1 MTGIPERSG
10 SEPGR
15 FTGHAETSPGR
26 YPDLEA
32 LYAAHSPRLVHSLA
46 ARTGSRETAWD
57 IVQESFARFFRLT
70 SRERFEIANPEAYL
84 RRISTNLLR
93 DWGSSE
99 FSRRAKLEQY
109 ERDGPDHL
117 DQVAY
122 LESRDILR
130 RLEAAIRSLKPR
142 TRAIFLAHR
151 LEGLTYAE
159 IAERTGLS
167 VKAVEKQMSKA
178 IARLDRMQDR
188 S

>member
-1 MTGIPERSG
+1 MRS
-10 SEPGR
+10 
-15 FTGHAETSPGR
+15 TSHDV
-26 YPDLEA
+26 DLEA
-32 LYAAHSPRLVHSLA
+32 LYASHSPRLVHNLA
-46 ARTGSRETAWD
+46 AKTGCRETAWD

-84 RRISTNLLR
+84 HRISTNLLR
-93 DWGSSE
+93 DWGSTE
-99 FSRRAKLEQY
+99 FSRRTKLEQR
-109 ERDGPDHL
+109 ERDGPEHL
-117 DQVAY
+117 DQIAY

-130 RLEAAIRSLKPR
+130 RLEAAIISLKPR

-151 LEGLTYAE
+151 LEGLTYAQ